1 MIKSLCKNI
10 YQIQRKEFNTIS
22 LAGIGYD
29 LFFFQDQNLD
39 KVDDVFKLI
48 LTESAW
54 DIIPKDLQD

>member
-1 MIKSLCKNI
+1 MINSVCENV
-10 YQIQRKEFNTIS
+10 YQIQRKEFNTIN